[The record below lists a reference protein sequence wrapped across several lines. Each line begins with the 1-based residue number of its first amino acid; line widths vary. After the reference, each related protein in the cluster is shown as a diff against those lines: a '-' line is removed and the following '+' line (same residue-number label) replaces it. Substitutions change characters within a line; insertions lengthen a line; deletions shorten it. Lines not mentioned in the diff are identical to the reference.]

1 MGDDEWFPVPRK
13 AISVVRFPRMCDV
26 IQTFDTPRVADIVA
40 TVRVQMESLQLQKV
54 IRAGQ
59 SVAIPAGSR
68 GIANIGLILREIVSY
83 FTSIGAAPFIVP
95 AMGSHAGGTVE
106 GQVKMLATL
115 GITEQSVGV
124 PIRATMETVIVA
136 QTSNGLP
143 VHFDKYASQA
153 DHVFVVGRVKP
164 HTRFVGPVESGLHKM
179 MLIGFGKHE
188 GAKIYHRGILTM
200 SFPEIITAVAEQVL
214 KVCRVCGGMAI
225 LENAE
230 DETALIEA
238 VRPEDFGSREPELLV
253 LANRWLPRLPFDE
266 IDLLIVDRIGKN
278 ISGVGMDAN
287 VIGRKFNDHTATAQ
301 DQTRVRRILV
311 RSLTKETY
319 GNATGI
325 GMSEFTTQRCVDQ
338 IDPES
343 TRINCITGMHPEA
356 AMIPIT
362 LPTDAAAV
370 DCALQ
375 TIGMVEPEN
384 ARVIQISDTLH
395 LTRVRVS
402 EAYFDA
408 VRNSKHLRLDG
419 DPYAFPVD
427 ATGWLKNV

>member
-1 MGDDEWFPVPRK
+1 V
-13 AISVVRFPRMCDV
+13 ARFPKMCDL
-26 IQTFDTPRVADIVA
+26 IQTFDTPRVADIAA
-40 TVRVQMESLQLQKV
+40 TVRDQMQSLQLEKV
-54 IRAGQ
+54 IRPGQ
-59 SVAIPAGSR
+59 TVAIPAGSR
-68 GIANIGLILREIVSY
+68 GIANIGLILREIAAY
-83 FTSIGAAPFIVP
+83 FSSLDALPFVVP
-95 AMGSHAGGTVE
+95 AMGSHGGGTVE
-106 GQVKMLATL
+106 GQMRMLSSL
-115 GITEQSVGV
+115 GITEQSIGV

-143 VHFDKYASQA
+143 VHFDRYASEA

-179 MLIGFGKHE
+179 MLIGLGKHE
-188 GAKIYHRGILTM
+188 GAKIYHRGILSM
-200 SFPEIITAVAEQVL
+200 SFPEIVAAVAERVL
-214 KVCRVCGGMAI
+214 QVCRVCGGMAI

-238 VRPEDFGSREPELLV
+238 VKPEDFSRREPELLI
-253 LANRWLPRLPFDE
+253 LANRWLPRLPFDD

-287 VIGRKFNDHTATAQ
+287 VVGRKFNDHTATAQ
-301 DQTRVRRILV
+301 DQTRCLRILV

-325 GMSEFTTQRCVDQ
+325 GMAEFTTQRCVDQ
-338 IDPES
+338 IDSES

-356 AMIPIT
+356 AMIPVT

-370 DCALQ
+370 DSALQ
-375 TIGMVEPEN
+375 TIGMIEPEN

-395 LTRVRVS
+395 LRRVRVS
-402 EAYFDA
+402 EAYFAD
-408 VRNSKHLRLDG
+408 VQKLNHLRLDG
-419 DPYAFPVD
+419 DPYDFPID
-427 ATGWLKNV
+427 AAGWLLDV

>member
-1 MGDDEWFPVPRK
+1 MT
-13 AISVVRFPRMCDV
+13 RFPQMCDV
-26 IQTFDTPRVADIVA
+26 IQTFDTPRVADLVG
-40 TVRVQMESLQLQKV
+40 TVRQQMQSLRLESTV
-54 IRAGQ
+54 RPGQ
-59 SVAIPAGSR
+59 TVAITAGSR
-68 GIANIGLILREIVSY
+68 GIANIGLILREIAAY
-83 FTSIGAAPFIVP
+83 FSSIGASPFLVP
-95 AMGSHAGGTVE
+95 AMGSHGGGTVE
-106 GQVKMLATL
+106 GQLRMLKSL
-115 GITEQSVGV
+115 GITEESVGV

-143 VHFDKYASQA
+143 VHFDRYASEA
-153 DHVFVVGRVKP
+153 DHVFVAGRVKP

-179 MLIGFGKHE
+179 MLIGLGKHE

-200 SFPEIITAVAEQVL
+200 SFTEIVDAVAEQVL
-214 KVCRVCGGMAI
+214 RVCRVCGGMAI

-238 VRPEDFGSREPELLV
+238 VQPQDFARREPELLV
-253 LANRWLPRLPFDE
+253 LANRWLPRLPLDDV
-266 IDLLIVDRIGKN
+266 DLLIVDRIGKN

-287 VIGRKFNDHTATAQ
+287 VIGRKYNDHAATSQDTA
-301 DQTRVRRILV
+301 RVRRILV

-343 TRINCITGMHPEA
+343 TRINCVTGLHPEA

-375 TIGMVEPEN
+375 TIGMIEPEN

-395 LTRVRVS
+395 LTHTRVS
-402 EAYFDA
+402 VAYFEA
-408 VRNSKHLRLDG
+408 VQKSKHLRLNG
-419 DPYAFPVD
+419 QPYDFPVD
-427 ATGWLKNV
+427 AAGWLKDV

>member
-1 MGDDEWFPVPRK
+1 M
-13 AISVVRFPRMCDV
+13 ARFPKMCDL
-26 IQTFDTPRVADIVA
+26 IQTFDTPRVADIAA
-40 TVRVQMESLQLQKV
+40 TVRQQMQSLRLENM
-54 IRAGQ
+54 ILPGQ
-59 SVAIPAGSR
+59 TVAIPAGSR
-68 GIANIGLILREIVSY
+68 GIANIGLILREIAAHFSAM
-83 FTSIGAAPFIVP
+83 GALPFVVP
-95 AMGSHAGGTVE
+95 AMGSHGGGTVE
-106 GQVKMLATL
+106 GQVRMLSSL
-115 GITEQSVGV
+115 GITEQSIGV

-136 QTSNGLP
+136 QTTNGLP
-143 VHFDKYASQA
+143 VHFDKYASEA

-188 GAKIYHRGILTM
+188 GAKVYHRGILTT
-200 SFPEIITAVAEQVL
+200 SFTEIVAAVAERVL
-214 KVCRVCGGMAI
+214 QVCRVCGGMAI

-238 VRPEDFGSREPELLV
+238 VRPEDFSRREPELLI
-253 LANRWLPRLPFDE
+253 LANRWLPRLPFDDV
-266 IDLLIVDRIGKN
+266 DLLIVDRIGKN

-287 VIGRKFNDHTATAQ
+287 VVGRKYNDHTATSQ
-301 DQTRVRRILV
+301 DQTRCRRILV
-311 RSLTKETY
+311 RSLTKETH

-325 GMSEFTTQRCVDQ
+325 GMAEFTTQRCVDQ
-338 IDPES
+338 IDSES

-370 DCALQ
+370 DSALQ
-375 TIGMVEPEN
+375 TIGMIEPEN

-402 EAYFDA
+402 EAYFAD
-408 VRNSKHLRLDG
+408 VQKSKHLRLDG
-419 DPYAFPVD
+419 DPYAFPLD
-427 ATGWLKNV
+427 AAGWLQDV

>member
-1 MGDDEWFPVPRK
+1 M
-13 AISVVRFPRMCDV
+13 ARFPKMCDL
-26 IQTFDTPRVADIVA
+26 IQTFDTPRVADIAA
-40 TVRVQMESLQLQKV
+40 TVREQMQSLQLEKV
-54 IRAGQ
+54 IRPGQ
-59 SVAIPAGSR
+59 TVAIPAGSR
-68 GIANIGLILREIVSY
+68 GIANIGLILREIAAY
-83 FTSIGAAPFIVP
+83 FSALDALPFVVP
-95 AMGSHAGGTVE
+95 AMGSHGGGTVE
-106 GQVKMLATL
+106 GQLRMLSSL
-115 GITEQSVGV
+115 GITEQSIGV

-143 VHFDKYASQA
+143 VHFDRYASEA

-179 MLIGFGKHE
+179 MLIGLGKHE
-188 GAKIYHRGILTM
+188 GAKVYHRGILSM
-200 SFPEIITAVAEQVL
+200 SFPEIVAAVAERVL
-214 KVCRVCGGMAI
+214 QVCRVCGGMAI

-238 VRPEDFGSREPELLV
+238 VKPEEFSRREPELLI
-253 LANRWLPRLPFDE
+253 LANRWLPRLPFDD

-287 VIGRKFNDHTATAQ
+287 VVGRKFNDHTATAQ
-301 DQTRVRRILV
+301 DQTRCRRILV

-325 GMSEFTTQRCVDQ
+325 GMAEFTTQRCVDQ
-338 IDPES
+338 IDSES

-370 DCALQ
+370 DSALQ
-375 TIGMVEPEN
+375 TIGMIEPEN
-384 ARVIQISDTLH
+384 ARIIQISDTLH
-395 LTRVRVS
+395 LQRVRVS
-402 EAYFDA
+402 EAYFAD
-408 VRNSKHLRLDG
+408 VQKSTHLRLDG
-419 DPYAFPVD
+419 DPYDFPID
-427 ATGWLKNV
+427 AAGSLQDV

>member
-1 MGDDEWFPVPRK
+1 M
-13 AISVVRFPRMCDV
+13 ARFPKMCDL
-26 IQTFDTPRVADIVA
+26 IQTFDTPRVADIAA
-40 TVRVQMESLQLQKV
+40 TVREQMQSLQLEKV
-54 IRAGQ
+54 IRPGQ
-59 SVAIPAGSR
+59 TVAIPAGSR
-68 GIANIGLILREIVSY
+68 GIANIGLILREIAAY
-83 FTSIGAAPFIVP
+83 FSALDALPFVVP
-95 AMGSHAGGTVE
+95 AMGSHGGGTVE
-106 GQVKMLATL
+106 GQLRMLSSL
-115 GITEQSVGV
+115 GITEQSIGV

-143 VHFDKYASQA
+143 VHFDRYASEA

-179 MLIGFGKHE
+179 MLIGLGKHE
-188 GAKIYHRGILTM
+188 GAKVYHRGILSM
-200 SFPEIITAVAEQVL
+200 SFPEIVAAVAERVL
-214 KVCRVCGGMAI
+214 QVCRVCGGMAI

-238 VRPEDFGSREPELLV
+238 VKPEEFSRREPELLI
-253 LANRWLPRLPFDE
+253 LANRWLPRLPFED

-287 VIGRKFNDHTATAQ
+287 VVGRKFNDHTATAQ
-301 DQTRVRRILV
+301 DQTRCRRILV

-325 GMSEFTTQRCVDQ
+325 GMAEFTTQRCVDQ
-338 IDPES
+338 IDSES

-370 DCALQ
+370 DSALQ
-375 TIGMVEPEN
+375 TIGMIEPEN

-395 LTRVRVS
+395 LQRVRVS
-402 EAYFDA
+402 EAYFAD
-408 VRNSKHLRLDG
+408 VQKSTHLRLDG
-419 DPYAFPVD
+419 DPYDFPID
-427 ATGWLKNV
+427 AAGSLQDV

>member
-1 MGDDEWFPVPRK
+1 M
-13 AISVVRFPRMCDV
+13 ARFPKMCDL
-26 IQTFDTPRVADIVA
+26 IQTFDTPRVADIAA
-40 TVRVQMESLQLQKV
+40 TVREQMQSLQLEKV
-54 IRAGQ
+54 IRPGQ
-59 SVAIPAGSR
+59 TVAIPAGSR
-68 GIANIGLILREIVSY
+68 GIANIGLILREIAAY
-83 FTSIGAAPFIVP
+83 FSALDALPFVVP
-95 AMGSHAGGTVE
+95 AMGSHGGGTVE
-106 GQVKMLATL
+106 GQLRMLSSL
-115 GITEQSVGV
+115 GITEQSIGV

-143 VHFDKYASQA
+143 VHFDRYASEA

-179 MLIGFGKHE
+179 MLIGLGKHE
-188 GAKIYHRGILTM
+188 GAKVYHRGILSM
-200 SFPEIITAVAEQVL
+200 SFPEIVAAVAERVL
-214 KVCRVCGGMAI
+214 QVCRVCGGMAI

-238 VRPEDFGSREPELLV
+238 VKPEEFSRREPELLI
-253 LANRWLPRLPFDE
+253 LANRWLPRLPFDD

-287 VIGRKFNDHTATAQ
+287 VVGRKFNDHTATAQ
-301 DQTRVRRILV
+301 DQTRCRRILV

-325 GMSEFTTQRCVDQ
+325 GMAEFTTQRCVDQ
-338 IDPES
+338 IDSES

-370 DCALQ
+370 DSALQ
-375 TIGMVEPEN
+375 TIGMIEPEN

-395 LTRVRVS
+395 LQRVRVS
-402 EAYFDA
+402 EAYFAD
-408 VRNSKHLRLDG
+408 VQKSTHLRLDG
-419 DPYAFPVD
+419 DPYDFPID
-427 ATGWLKNV
+427 AAGSLQDV

>member
-1 MGDDEWFPVPRK
+1 MT
-13 AISVVRFPRMCDV
+13 RFPRMCDV
-26 IQTFDTPRVADIVA
+26 IQSFDTPRVADIVG
-40 TVRVQMESLQLQKV
+40 TVQQQMQSLQLKKI
-54 IRAGQ
+54 IRPGQ

-68 GIANIGLILREIVSY
+68 GIANIGLILREIAGY
-83 FTSIGAAPFIVP
+83 FLSIGAVPFIVP
-95 AMGSHAGGTVE
+95 AMGSHGGGTVE
-106 GQVKMLATL
+106 GQLRMLTSL
-115 GITEQSVGV
+115 GITEESVGV

-136 QTSNGLP
+136 KTSSGLP

-179 MLIGFGKHE
+179 MLIGLGKHE
-188 GAKIYHRGILTM
+188 GAKIYHRGILTT
-200 SFPEIITAVAEQVL
+200 SFSEIVEAVAEQVL
-214 KVCRVCGGMAI
+214 KVCRVCGGLAI

-238 VRPEDFGSREPELLV
+238 VRPEDFGRREPELLV
-253 LANRWLPRLPFDE
+253 LANRWLPRLPFDDV
-266 IDLLIVDRIGKN
+266 DLLIIDRIGKN

-287 VIGRKFNDHTATAQ
+287 VIGRKFNDHVATPQ
-301 DQTRVRRILV
+301 DQTRVRRIFV
-311 RSLTKETY
+311 RSLTKETF

-338 IDPES
+338 IDSES
-343 TRINCITGMHPEA
+343 TRINCITGLHPEA

-370 DCALQ
+370 ESALQ
-375 TIGMVEPEN
+375 TIGMIEPED

-395 LTRVRVS
+395 LTHVRVS
-402 EAYFDA
+402 EAYFAD
-408 VRNSKHLRLDG
+408 VRKSKHLRLDG
-419 DPYAFPVD
+419 EPYDFPTD
-427 ATGWLKNV
+427 AHGWLQDV

>member
-1 MGDDEWFPVPRK
+1 MT
-13 AISVVRFPRMCDV
+13 RFPKMCDL
-26 IQTFDTPRVADIVA
+26 IQTFDTPRVADITA
-40 TVRVQMESLQLQKV
+40 TVREQMQSLQLEKT
-54 IRAGQ
+54 IRPGQ
-59 SVAIPAGSR
+59 TVAIPAGSR
-68 GIANIGLILREIVSY
+68 GIANIGLILREIAAY
-83 FTSIGAAPFIVP
+83 FSSMGALPFIVP
-95 AMGSHAGGTVE
+95 AMGSHGGGTVE
-106 GQVKMLATL
+106 GQVRMLSSL
-115 GITEQSVGV
+115 GITEHSVGV

-143 VHFDKYASQA
+143 VHFDKYASEA

-188 GAKIYHRGILTM
+188 GAKVYHRGILTT
-200 SFPEIITAVAEQVL
+200 SFPEIVAAVAERVL
-214 KVCRVCGGMAI
+214 QVCRVCGGMAI

-238 VRPEDFGSREPELLV
+238 VRPEDFSRREPELLI
-253 LANRWLPRLPFDE
+253 LANRWLPRLPFDDV
-266 IDLLIVDRIGKN
+266 DLLIIDRIGKN

-287 VIGRKFNDHTATAQ
+287 VVGRKFSDHTATSQ
-301 DQTRVRRILV
+301 DQTRCRRIFV

-325 GMSEFTTQRCVDQ
+325 GIAEFTTQRCVDQ

-370 DCALQ
+370 DSALQ
-375 TIGMVEPEN
+375 TIGMIEPEN

-402 EAYFDA
+402 EAYFSD
-408 VRNSKHLRLDG
+408 VSKSKHLRLDG
-419 DPYAFPVD
+419 DPYDFPLD
-427 ATGWLKNV
+427 AAGWLQDV

>member
-1 MGDDEWFPVPRK
+1 MFQ
-13 AISVVRFPRMCDV
+13 RFE
-26 IQTFDTPRVADIVA
+26 TPRLADIPA
-40 TVRVQMESLQLQKV
+40 AVRSQLESLQLQSK
-54 IRAGQ
+54 IRPGQ

-68 GIANIGLILREIVSY
+68 GIANIALILRETVAY
-83 FTSIGAAPFIVP
+83 FKSIGAAPFLVP
-95 AMGSHAGGTVE
+95 AMGSHGGGTVE
-106 GQVKMLATL
+106 GQLKMLASL
-115 GITEQSVGV
+115 GITEDYAGV

-136 QTSNGLP
+136 QTTNGLP

-179 MLIGFGKHE
+179 MLIGLGKHE

-200 SFPEIITAVAEQVL
+200 SFPEIIAAVAEQVL
-214 KVCRVCGGMAI
+214 EVCRICGGLAI

-230 DETALIEA
+230 DETAMLEA
-238 VRPEDFGSREPELLV
+238 VRPEDFKTREPELLQ
-253 LANRWLPRLPFDE
+253 LANKWLPRLPFE
-266 IDLLIVDRIGKN
+266 EADLLIVDRMGKN

-287 VIGRKFNDHTATAQ
+287 VVGRKFNDHVGTDQ
-301 DQTRVRRILV
+301 DLAKCRRIFV
-311 RSLTKETY
+311 RSLTKETH

-325 GMSEFTTQRCVDQ
+325 GMAEFTTQRCVDQ
-338 IDPES
+338 IDHEI
-343 TRINCITGMHPEA
+343 TRINCITGNHPEA

-362 LPTDAAAV
+362 LANDALAV
-370 DCALQ
+370 DAALQ
-375 TIGMVEPEN
+375 TIGMIEPED

-408 VRNSKHLRLDG
+408 VRNSPHLSLDG
-419 DPYAFPVD
+419 EPFDFPID
-427 ATGWLKNV
+427 ANGWMRDV